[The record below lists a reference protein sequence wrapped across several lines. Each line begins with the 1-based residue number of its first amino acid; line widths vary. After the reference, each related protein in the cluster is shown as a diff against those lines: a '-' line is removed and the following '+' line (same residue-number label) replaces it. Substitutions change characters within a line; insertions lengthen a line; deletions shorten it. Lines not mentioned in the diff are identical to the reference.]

1 MDLEEEYK
9 YYKYT
14 EESSLNHPSIDKDLI
29 SSYSSYKSRSLPSQ
43 IHSDTICNRSKSRHV
58 TTSIASEP
66 VRKKPVISLTEEALA
81 IHNNE
86 IPPHHHHRRQQQ
98 QQQQQQQQAAIYPP
112 TTMED
117 DNDTELIMERVD
129 EKCKNIQLEFD
140 EKIKASVWQLEA
152 QLTKAEQDYSQTRT
166 DIEAMNL
173 MEKEYM
179 DQGIQTD
186 IQHKDVEQLKQV
198 ESTLQDLSLN
208 PKEFKAQV
216 HQWKA
221 DAEQYTHTRK
231 IIWDTPFV
239 PVEAICR
246 QLPTAVHLQDIEND
260 DDICE
265 YHRDRY
271 YKVKN
276 RMHREKKEG
285 NQQDYHA
292 TLTRLSNMIKQ

>member
-1 MDLEEEYK
+1 MDPHEEEAEYK
-9 YYKYT
+9 YYKYM

-29 SSYSSYKSRSLPSQ
+29 SSYSSYNSRSLPSQ
-43 IHSDTICNRSKSRHV
+43 IHSDTVYNRPKSRNV
-58 TTSIASEP
+58 TKSTASEP
-66 VRKKPVISLTEEALA
+66 IRSKRPAISLTEEALA

-86 IPPHHHHRRQQQ
+86 IPPQQT
-98 QQQQQQQQAAIYPP
+98 IYPP
-112 TTMED
+112 TAMED

-129 EKCKNIQLEFD
+129 EKCRNIQLEFD
-140 EKIKASVWQLEA
+140 EKIKQLEA
-152 QLTKAEQDYSQTRT
+152 QMTKAEQDYSQSRT
-166 DIEAMNL
+166 DIEAIHL

-186 IQHKDVEQLKQV
+186 LQNKDVDQLQQV
-198 ESTLQDLSLN
+198 EGTLKGLSLS
-208 PKEFKAQV
+208 PKAFKAQV

-231 IIWDTPFV
+231 IIWDAPFV
-239 PVEAICR
+239 PVDSICR

-271 YKVKN
+271 YKVKDRAN
-276 RMHREKKEG
+276 REKEA

-292 TLTRLSNMIKQ
+292 TLMRLSNMIKQ

>member
-1 MDLEEEYK
+1 MDSEEEYK

-29 SSYSSYKSRSLPSQ
+29 SSYSSYKSKSLPSQ
-43 IHSDTICNRSKSRHV
+43 IHSDTVHNRSKSRNV
-58 TTSIASEP
+58 IKSIASEP
-66 VRKKPVISLTEEALA
+66 IRKKPTISLTEEALA

-86 IPPHHHHRRQQQ
+86 IPPHQ
-98 QQQQQQQQAAIYPP
+98 AIYPP
-112 TTMED
+112 TIED

-129 EKCKNIQLEFD
+129 EKCRNIQLEFD
-140 EKIKASVWQLEA
+140 EKIKASVLA
-152 QLTKAEQDYSQTRT
+152 QLTKAEQDYSQSRT
-166 DIEAMNL
+166 DIEAINL

-186 IQHKDVEQLKQV
+186 IQNKDVEQLQQV

-208 PKEFKAQV
+208 PEEFKAQV
-216 HQWKA
+216 HQWKS

-231 IIWDTPFV
+231 IIWDAPFV
-239 PVEAICR
+239 PVDSICR

-271 YKVKN
+271 YKVKK
-276 RMHREKKEG
+276 RLHCEKEAK
-285 NQQDYHA
+285 QQDYHA
-292 TLTRLSNMIKQ
+292 TLKRLSNMIRQ